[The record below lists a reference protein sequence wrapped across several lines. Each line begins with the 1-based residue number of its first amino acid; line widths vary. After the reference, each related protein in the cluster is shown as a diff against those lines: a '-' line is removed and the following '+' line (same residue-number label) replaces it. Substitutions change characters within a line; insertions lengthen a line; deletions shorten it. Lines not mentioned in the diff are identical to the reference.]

1 MPGPIEAWA
10 MSTGAI
16 AASCNVCSAAGSS
29 ARSARR
35 NSPRVTLGA
44 SAGRLRQ
51 TRTMEEARALA
62 ASLQRIRSLSV
73 RIGHVPS
80 T

>member
-16 AASCNVCSAAGSS
+16 ALSCNVCSAAGSS

-51 TRTMEEARALA
+51 TRTMEDARAL
-62 ASLQRIRSLSV
+62 L
-73 RIGHVPS
+73 PDC
-80 T
+80 